1 LRESYDEYQVPR
13 TEPRIEAADDVSET
27 SQACACRL
35 GVGNEQRQ
43 RCGVGREPV
52 TAVIASFH

>member
-1 LRESYDEYQVPR
+1 VLR
-13 TEPRIEAADDVSET
+13 TEPMIEAAGDVSET

-35 GVGNEQRQ
+35 GVGNEQMQ
-43 RCGVGREPV
+43 RYGVGREPV